1 MMPRF
6 LNLSRVI
13 TLLGGLAVFA
23 GPATAA
29 TIEPI
34 VPPAKRTAVL
44 EQARALLAAKTPPA
58 RITNPFFT
66 TAFGEVMAGAR
77 VDESGASGPGP
88 EAAPRPEPSGPRS
101 GRDLLQSIALSLKPS
116 GSFVFGGVPHLSFGQ
131 KRVKPGGL
139 LTVNYE
145 GKEYT
150 LEVVSIDRTHFT
162 LRLNREEFTRPI
174 K

>member
-1 MMPRF
+1 MNPRHTF
-6 LNLSRVI
+6 PRPAAVI
-13 TLLGGLAVFA
+13 FA
-23 GPATAA
+23 GLLTLAGVATAA
-29 TIEPI
+29 TVEPI
-34 VPPAKRTAVL
+34 MPPAKRTAGL
-44 EQARALLAAKTPPA
+44 ELARGLLAPKTPPA
-58 RITNPFFT
+58 RIANPFFT
-66 TAFGEVMAGAR
+66 AAFNEVLAGAR
-77 VDESGASGPGP
+77 GGEGDGAAPVADS
-88 EAAPRPEPSGPRS
+88 APRPEPAGPKS

-139 LTVNYE
+139 LTVTYE